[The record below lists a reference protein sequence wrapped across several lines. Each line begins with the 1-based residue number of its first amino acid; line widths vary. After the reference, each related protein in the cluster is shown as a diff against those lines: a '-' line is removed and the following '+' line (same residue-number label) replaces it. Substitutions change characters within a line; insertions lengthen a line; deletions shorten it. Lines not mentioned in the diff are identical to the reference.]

1 MSCFVEKP
9 GMVPFFNFSKTRDT
23 RIGLMVNCLD
33 QPSSKCNKLNL
44 SFLEA
49 NYVH

>member
-23 RIGLMVNCLD
+23 RIGLMVNFRSESVLIS
-33 QPSSKCNKLNL
+33 QALN
-44 SFLEA
+44 A
-49 NYVH
+49 IN